1 MGETID
7 TAPEQRRAVLVA
19 VRERQDERQA
29 NEYLDELEFLAE
41 TAGIRS
47 VKRFTQR
54 LAAPSAK
61 TFIGEGK
68 LAEIA
73 AFVEENEIRYVIF
86 DDELSPSQLRNL
98 DRSTTARA

>member
-19 VRERQDERQA
+19 VVRERQDERQA

-61 TFIGEGK
+61 TFVGEGK
-68 LAEIA
+68 LAEMKKTQA
-73 AFVEENEIRYVIF
+73 YK
-86 DDELSPSQLRNL
+86 
-98 DRSTTARA
+98 DRVNFYKEAISATTPER